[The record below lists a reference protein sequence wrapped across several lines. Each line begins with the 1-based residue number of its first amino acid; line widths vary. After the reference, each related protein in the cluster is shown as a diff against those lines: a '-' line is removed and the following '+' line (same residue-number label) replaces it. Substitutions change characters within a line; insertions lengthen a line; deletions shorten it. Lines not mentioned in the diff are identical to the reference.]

1 MGSDLLYALC
11 ALTTVGLPLGM
22 AWLIVVLG
30 EAAKKRRGRY
40 HDQ

>member
-1 MGSDLLYALC
+1 MDSDLLYALC
-11 ALTTVGLPLGM
+11 ALATVGLPLGM

-30 EAAKKRRGRY
+30 EATRKRRGRQ